1 MPKESKNRPSSKMGM
16 VLVSELNVD
25 PEVQRKLSPQWVRNH
40 VADFD
45 VDSLG
50 VIVVNLRQDEKL
62 YVIDGQ
68 HRVELMRAV
77 GWGDQKIHAEIFD
90 GLTKAQE
97 AEIFLERNDRKA
109 VRPLDK
115 FRQDVNAGHEHQC
128 AIVDIV
134 KHHGLSIADGG
145 TDGSIS
151 AVNALQKIYGGANIT
166 GPEEGAHALSRT
178 LSCIK
183 AAWGK
188 NAAAFS
194 GQILLG
200 MGMVQLRYNGAIE
213 QKTMAQKLAPFK
225 GGAPGLIGTAKALK
239 ELRGRPL
246 PHCVAEII
254 VDTYNKG
261 RRIGKLESWETE

>member
-1 MPKESKNRPSSKMGM
+1 MR
-16 VLVSELNVD
+16 D
-25 PEVQRKLSPQWVRNH
+25 H
-40 VADFD
+40 VAGFD
-45 VDSLG
+45 PDALG
-50 VIVVNLRQDEKL
+50 FIVVNRRPDGKL

-90 GLTKAQE
+90 GLSKSEE
-97 AEIFLERNDRKA
+97 AEIFLDRNDRKA
-109 VRPLDK
+109 VRPFDK
-115 FRQDVNAGHEHQC
+115 FRQSVNAGHEQQC
-128 AIVDIV
+128 SIVEIV
-134 KHHGLSIADGG
+134 KNHGLTISDNSS
-145 TDGSIS
+145 DGSIS
-151 AVNALQKIYGGANIT
+151 AVSALEKIYGGGGIT
-166 GPEEGAHALSRT
+166 GPEEGAPALART

-194 GQILLG
+194 GQILVG
-200 MGMVQLRYNGAIE
+200 MGMVQLRYNGAID
-213 QKTMAQKLAPFK
+213 QKAMAQKLAPFK

-254 VDTYNKG
+254 VDAYNKG
-261 RRIGKLESWETE
+261 RRVGKLESWETE